1 MTYPNYYDAIF
12 FHHDSFWKVFII
24 SVFLKVR
31 ILTFKFRLFHFNKL
45 SILLYLGYFLVYD
58 VQRAYIIFKLPQ

>member
-1 MTYPNYYDAIF
+1 MAYPNY
-12 FHHDSFWKVFII
+12 SR
-24 SVFLKVR
+24 L
-31 ILTFKFRLFHFNKL
+31 ILESLYNQLFPKAGIPVFKFGLFHFNKL